1 MAIYTLCCTYAV
13 NVKSQHGLENP
24 DFEHPGFGNLTSLLL
39 TQPVAPQKDD
49 VLEQLVAKLHEQG
62 FDELLQHRESLGTVV
77 RS

>member
-1 MAIYTLCCTYAV
+1 MLLTLRAH
-13 NVKSQHGLENP
+13 HGLENPDFENP

-62 FDELLQHRESLGTVV
+62 VDELLQHRESLGTVV

>member
-1 MAIYTLCCTYAV
+1 MNWQFTPYAALMLLTLRAH
-13 NVKSQHGLENP
+13 HGLEN
-24 DFEHPGFGNLTSLLL
+24 PGFGNLTSLLL